1 MDEQRAFNPLAK
13 RNLGNSV
20 LEALMRT
27 SALSLD
33 DAANARGAG
42 LYAIYYTG
50 DFAPYK
56 VLADLNR
63 MGPRR
68 PIYVGKGSPEG
79 ARKGLSIDSTEAS
92 SGLRSRLRSHRNS
105 ISAAENLKVEHFCVK
120 CLAVDDVWIGLG
132 EAMLIETFKPLWNVV
147 VEGFGNNNVGG
158 GRFTGSR
165 PAWDELHPGRNW
177 AKKCQPSK
185 LSIDQI
191 LRLVGQYMHELED
204 LWSHARAGGGGKA
217 STARKKPQK

>member
-1 MDEQRAFNPLAK
+1 MDEQGTYNPLDK
-13 RNLGNSV
+13 RNLGKSV
-20 LEALMRT
+20 LQALMRT

-56 VLADLNR
+56 VLADLNQAEAR
-63 MGPRR
+63 C

-79 ARKGLSIDSTEAS
+79 ARKGRNIDSAEKS
-92 SGLRSRLRSHRNS
+92 LGLRGRLRSHRIS
-105 ISAAENLKVEHFCVK
+105 IRAAENLRCEEFFVK
-120 CLAVDDVWIGLG
+120 CLAVDDVWIDLG
-132 EAMLIETFKPLWNVV
+132 EAMLIDAFKPLWNLVV
-147 VEGFGNNNVGG
+147 TGFGNNSTGR

-165 PAWDELHPGRNW
+165 PAWDELHPGRGW
-177 AKKCQPSK
+177 AKKCQPNK

-191 LRLVGQYMHELED
+191 LRLVGQYMRKLED
-204 LWSHARAGGGGKA
+204 SWTQTKSGERGKA
-217 STARKKPQK
+217 LTGRKKSAK